1 VNTLIVLFC
10 IATAVAIAAQ
20 RLRAPYTV
28 ALLIVGLV
36 LGAFHLVEPPHL
48 TKGLLFGVFL
58 PGLLFEAA
66 FHIEASVFRRL
77 WIAIV
82 ALAIPGVIVAMAI
95 TSVIL
100 VAALRGFGLAPDLAW
115 GTAFVFSALIAATD
129 PVAVTALFRQMSAP
143 RDLIVLIEGESL
155 FNDGTAIVFLSLV
168 LAYVGGTPGTGA
180 SLMMDFVRIAGGG
193 GVIGI
198 VIGVAATLAIRRVN
212 EPVIE
217 IALTIIGA
225 YGSFALAEELH
236 LSGVIATVVAG
247 MICGNQLRGA
257 ARPAQG
263 GAATSALESFWEYIA
278 FALNS
283 VVFLL
288 IGFEVSMGS
297 LLASWREIVAAYV
310 AVLIARTLIVFGG
323 QLIASPFSRQIGPRP
338 NAWSVVLVWGGLRGA
353 LSMVLALALGA
364 HLEHRALI
372 VTMTTGVVL
381 LTLLVQGLTMAPLLR
396 RLGLAAAGSADN

>member
-77 WIAIV
+77 WIAIA
-82 ALAIPGVIVAMAI
+82 ALAIPGVIVAMGI
-95 TSVIL
+95 TSLIL
-100 VAALRGFGLAPDLAW
+100 VAVLRGFGLAPDLAW
-115 GTAFVFSALIAATD
+115 GTAFIFSALIAATD
-129 PVAVTALFRQMSAP
+129 PVAVTALFRELSAP

-168 LAYVGGTPGTGA
+168 LAYVDGTPGTRG
-180 SLMMDFVRIAGGG
+180 SLVVDFVRIAGGG
-193 GVIGI
+193 GVIG
-198 VIGVAATLAIRRVN
+198 VIAGVAAAHAIRRVN

-217 IALTIIGA
+217 IALTTIAA

-236 LSGVIATVVAG
+236 VSGVIATVVTG
-247 MICGNQLRGA
+247 MVCGNHLRSAG
-257 ARPAQG
+257 PIED
-263 GAATSALESFWEYIA
+263 GAATRALDSFWEYIA

-297 LLASWREIVAAYV
+297 LMASWKEILAAYV
-310 AVLIARTLIVFGG
+310 AVLVARALIVFGG

-364 HLEHRALI
+364 DLEHRALI

-396 RLGLAAAGSADN
+396 RFGLAAVHSPD

>member
-10 IATAVAIAAQ
+10 IATAVAIAAH
-20 RLRAPYTV
+20 RLRTPYTV

-36 LGAFHLVEPPHL
+36 LGAFQLVAPPHL

-77 WIAIV
+77 WIAIA
-82 ALAIPGVIVAMAI
+82 ALAIPGVIIAMAI
-95 TSVIL
+95 TSLIL
-100 VAALRGFGLAPDLAW
+100 VAALRGFGLVPDLAW
-115 GTAFVFSALIAATD
+115 GTALIFSALIAATD
-129 PVAVTALFRQMSAP
+129 PVAVTALFRDLSAP

-168 LAYVGGTPGTGA
+168 LAAVSGTRGTAIG
-180 SLMMDFVRIAGGG
+180 LVVDFVRIAGGG

-198 VIGVAATLAIRRVN
+198 IIAVAASHAIRRVSD
-212 EPVIE
+212 PVIE
-217 IALTIIGA
+217 IALTTIAA
-225 YGSFALAEELH
+225 YGSFALAEEVH

-247 MICGNQLRGA
+247 MVCGHHLRDD
-257 ARPAQG
+257 ARRADGG
-263 GAATSALESFWEYIA
+263 GATGALESFWEYIA

-288 IGFEVSMGS
+288 IGFEVSMS
-297 LLASWREIVAAYV
+297 ALLAAWKEILAAYV
-310 AVLIARTLIVFGG
+310 AVLVARVLIVFGG

-338 NAWSVVLVWGGLRGA
+338 NAWSIVLVWGGLRGA

-364 HLEHRALI
+364 DLDNRALI

-396 RLGLAAAGSADN
+396 RLGLAAADIT

>member
-36 LGAFHLVEPPHL
+36 LGAFHLVGPPHL

-77 WIAIV
+77 WIAIA
-82 ALAIPGVIVAMAI
+82 ALAIPGVIVAMVI
-95 TSVIL
+95 TSLIL
-100 VAALRGFGLAPDLAW
+100 VAALRGFGLVPDLAW
-115 GTAFVFSALIAATD
+115 GTAFIFSALIAATD
-129 PVAVTALFRQMSAP
+129 PVAVTALFRELSAP

-180 SLMMDFVRIAGGG
+180 GLVVDFVRIAGGG
-193 GVIGI
+193 GMIGF
-198 VIGVAATLAIRRVN
+198 VVGVAATHAIRRVN

-217 IALTIIGA
+217 IALTMIGA

-263 GAATSALESFWEYIA
+263 GSATSALESFWEYIA

-288 IGFEVSMGS
+288 IGFEVSIGS
-297 LLASWREIVAAYV
+297 LLTSWKEILAAYV
-310 AVLIARTLIVFGG
+310 AVLVARALIVFGG

-381 LTLLVQGLTMAPLLR
+381 LTLLVQGLTTAPLLR
-396 RLGLAAAGSADN
+396 RLGLAAVDSPEK